1 MRVLVFGANGMIGH
15 AMFRILSQHKDLDVL
30 GTVRSMHAKRF
41 FSDDLAKNLIG
52 NVDVG
57 NQDAVL
63 QVVADLK
70 PDVVINCIG
79 ITKHVDSSKDP
90 IASIAI
96 NALLPHRLAQ
106 VCNATNARLIHIST
120 DCIFSGKTGSY
131 VEDSP
136 SDAED
141 LYGKSKF
148 LGEVSGPRVLTLR
161 TSTIGHELGTSLGLL
176 EWFLSQNR
184 TCSGYTRA
192 IFSGLPNTVFAEVV
206 RDHVISKPDL
216 CGLYHLGAGAIG
228 KYELLR
234 LIARIYGKSISIAPD
249 DNFVM
254 DRSFNSDRFKEATGY
269 IAPTWTELI
278 QSMHSSR

>member
-41 FSDDLAKNLIG
+41 FSEDLAKNLIG

-57 NQDAVL
+57 NQDVVL
-63 QVVADLK
+63 QVVDDLR
-70 PDVVINCIG
+70 PDVVINCVG

-96 NALLPHRLAQ
+96 NALLPHRLAK
-106 VCNATNARLIHIST
+106 VCDAINARFIHIST

-161 TSTIGHELGTSLGLL
+161 TSTIGHELETSLGLL
-176 EWFLSQNR
+176 EWFLSQNSA
-184 TCSGYTRA
+184 CSGYTRA

-234 LIARIYGKSISIAPD
+234 LIARIYGKSISITPD